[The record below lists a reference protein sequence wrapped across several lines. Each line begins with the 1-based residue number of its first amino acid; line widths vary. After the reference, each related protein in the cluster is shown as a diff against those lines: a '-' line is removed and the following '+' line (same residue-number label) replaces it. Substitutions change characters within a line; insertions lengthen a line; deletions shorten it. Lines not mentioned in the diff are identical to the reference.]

1 MTITPDNST
10 ISLSAKTSVPEHVLF
25 QEASGSAALLNL
37 DTETYFGL
45 DDVGV
50 AMWKE
55 LESAGSI
62 GAAAEA
68 LEQVYDAPLPLLQQ
82 DLVKLIAA
90 LQAHGLITV
99 LA

>member
-10 ISLSAKTSVPEHVLF
+10 ISLTAKTSVPEHVLF

-45 DDVGV
+45 DDVGM
-50 AMWKE
+50 AMWQE
-55 LESAGSI
+55 LERAETIS
-62 GAAAEA
+62 AAAEA
-68 LEQVYDAPLPLLQQ
+68 LEQVYDAPLPVLQQ
-82 DLVKLIAA
+82 DLFALIAE

-99 LA
+99 IA